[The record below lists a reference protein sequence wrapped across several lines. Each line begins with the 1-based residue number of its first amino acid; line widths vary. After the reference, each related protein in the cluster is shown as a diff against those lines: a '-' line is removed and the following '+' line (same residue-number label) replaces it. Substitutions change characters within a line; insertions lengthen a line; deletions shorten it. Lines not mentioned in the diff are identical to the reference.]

1 MEAAVTVSP
10 GVQIRVFQDEASLS
24 RAAAEFITAAAK
36 QSVAAKGRCS
46 VALSGGSTPK
56 RLYSL
61 LGSLPYREAIPWPQ
75 VHVFWADERCV
86 PPDHAE
92 SNFKLASDA
101 FLSEVPL
108 PAGNIHRIRAE
119 EGPGKAARAYEED
132 LRTFFGSGA
141 PAFDLVLLGA
151 GEDGHTASLFP
162 GSPALEEKERIS
174 LPVYL
179 ERPQYDR
186 VTLTLPALNHA
197 SHVVFLAMGRAK
209 SGVVSAIL
217 EEKNPQRFP
226 AGLVQPQNGDIS
238 WFLDKEAAEKLKVPV
253 SA

>member
-1 MEAAVTVSP
+1 MEAAVRVSP
-10 GVQIRVFQDEASLS
+10 GVQVRVFQDEESLS
-24 RAAAEFITAAAK
+24 RAAVELIAAATR
-36 QSVAAKGRCS
+36 QAVAAKGRCS

-56 RLYSL
+56 RLYAL
-61 LGSLPYREAIPWPQ
+61 LGSLPYREAVPWPQ

-86 PPDHAE
+86 PPDHPE

-101 FLSEVPL
+101 FLSKVPL
-108 PAGNIHRIRAE
+108 PAANIHRIRGE

-132 LRTFFGSGA
+132 LKTFFGSGA
-141 PAFDLVLLGA
+141 PAFNLVLLGA

-162 GSPALEEKERIS
+162 GSPALAERERIS
-174 LPVYL
+174 LPVFL

-197 SHVVFLAMGRAK
+197 AHVVFLAMGRAK

-217 EEKNPQRFP
+217 EEENPQRFP
-226 AGLVQPQNGDIS
+226 AGLVRPLNGDVS
-238 WFLDKEAAEKLKVPV
+238 WFLDKEAAEKLKAPV